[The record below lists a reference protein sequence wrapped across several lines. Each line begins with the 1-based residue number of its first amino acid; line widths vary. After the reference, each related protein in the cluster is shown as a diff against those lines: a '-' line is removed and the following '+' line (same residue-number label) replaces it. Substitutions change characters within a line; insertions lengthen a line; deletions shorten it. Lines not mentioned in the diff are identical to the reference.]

1 MENVEIARA
10 LNAYADV
17 LDIHGEPPSLVT
29 LDDIRGD
36 LQMHSTWSDGRHT
49 IEEMARACHGRGY
62 EYCAITDYS
71 KATRIARG
79 LDTAAF
85 TKQWDE
91 IARVRQRLDGY
102 VVLAGVELDIL
113 PDGSLGL
120 SDDILE
126 RFDIVVASVHSKL
139 NMTKMQM
146 TKRILKALL
155 HPAVAIL
162 AHPTGR
168 QIRKRKPIAVDFDAV
183 FHAAKEYDV
192 ALKLN
197 AQPQRL
203 DLSDAQVY
211 RARELGVRIA
221 IGTDAYSVDQLRFMQ
236 YGIDQA
242 QRVWLEREH
251 VLNAMSWAQLQQ
263 WLKHRRS

>member
-1 MENVEIARA
+1 MENVDVARTR
-10 LNAYADV
+10 NAYADL
-17 LDIHGEPPSLVT
+17 LDIQGENLSLVT

-36 LQMHSTWSDGRHT
+36 LQMHSTWSDGSHT
-49 IEEMARACHGRGY
+49 IEEMARACQGRGY
-62 EYCAITDYS
+62 EYCAITDHS
-71 KATRIARG
+71 KSTRIAGG
-79 LDTAAF
+79 LGIHSF
-85 TKQWDE
+85 TRHWDE

-113 PDGSLGL
+113 PDGSLDL
-120 SDDILE
+120 PDDVLE

-146 TKRILKALL
+146 TKRILKALS
-155 HPAVAIL
+155 HPAVEIL

-168 QIRKRKPIAVDFDAV
+168 QRRKRKPIAVDLDTV

-192 ALKLN
+192 ALELN

-203 DLSDAQVY
+203 NLSDVYVY

-221 IGTDAYSVDQLRFMQ
+221 INTDAHSVDQLRFMQ

-242 QRVWLEREH
+242 RRGWLEREH
-251 VLNAMSWAQLQQ
+251 VLNAMNWGQLQQ
-263 WLKHRRS
+263 WLKRRRS